1 MTFCDTLTET
11 ISLLETWSLYFS
23 HNKHHNP
30 IAALQVNKPT
40 QKDQNQLICVNPNC
54 RHWGHTIEV
63 CYWPGSGKEGQFP
76 PGFGKREDFKH
87 STANTHQDSFR
98 TPTRANFVSAN
109 NMPKEEELV
118 FAFMASNT
126 HDLKVLAT
134 PIPTN
139 KSLHVISYR
148 SNKTIEKEDDRGG
161 VPLNKFWSGEDP
173 IIFHT

>member
-1 MTFCDTLTET
+1 M
-11 ISLLETWSLYFS
+11 
-23 HNKHHNP
+23 
-30 IAALQVNKPT
+30 
-40 QKDQNQLICVNPNC
+40 
-54 RHWGHTIEV
+54 
-63 CYWPGSGKEGQFP
+63 
-76 PGFGKREDFKH
+76 
-87 STANTHQDSFR
+87 
-98 TPTRANFVSAN
+98 SAN

-139 KSLHVISYR
+139 KSPHVISYR